1 MNLGVIDEGNQ
12 QRPYQSQY
20 SDSFGRSFGTDSG
33 IVIME
38 SEVTKFTVPDPL
50 NPWNSLTEILVS
62 MKTLWVR
69 KHASQRIYHTQAT
82 Q

>member
-1 MNLGVIDEGNQ
+1 MAGTMTKIIIINIYMWMNLGVIDEGNQ

-38 SEVTKFTVPDPL
+38 SEVNK
-50 NPWNSLTEILVS
+50 
-62 MKTLWVR
+62 
-69 KHASQRIYHTQAT
+69 IYSS
-82 Q
+82 

>member
-1 MNLGVIDEGNQ
+1 MAGKMTKIIIINIYMWMNLGVIDEGNQ

-38 SEVTKFTVPDPL
+38 SEENK
-50 NPWNSLTEILVS
+50 
-62 MKTLWVR
+62 
-69 KHASQRIYHTQAT
+69 IYSS
-82 Q
+82 

>member
-1 MNLGVIDEGNQ
+1 MAGKMTKIIIINISMWMNLGVIDEGNQ

-38 SEVTKFTVPDPL
+38 SEVNK
-50 NPWNSLTEILVS
+50 
-62 MKTLWVR
+62 
-69 KHASQRIYHTQAT
+69 IYSS
-82 Q
+82 